1 MLYHRASQVHVWLQ
15 QTNSTRKNVLQLTP
29 CLSLFF
35 RILLTSL
42 WGMFVWHALFS
53 NSGLRMNF
61 VFLVSLQTRNRMF
74 RVLGFLSL
82 SRSSITSYLS
92 TDWPKAFQ
100 CLSLLCFFYPELEM
114 PPARWLVC
122 PEPRVVDYCRAW
134 LSRQRQAILV
144 ERPRA
149 VTARTKQ
156 RKRGT
161 SINVKSRIRN

>member
-1 MLYHRASQVHVWLQ
+1 
-15 QTNSTRKNVLQLTP
+15 
-29 CLSLFF
+29 
-35 RILLTSL
+35 
-42 WGMFVWHALFS
+42 
-53 NSGLRMNF
+53 MNF

-149 VTARTKQ
+149 VTARDKAKEKGNFHQCKIQNQELARQTL
-156 RKRGT
+156 RNDATMRGACREACVEG
-161 SINVKSRIRN
+161 SLMPIASRLKHWMQL